1 MSTFH
6 FKHFSVQQSSSAMKI
21 GTDAM
26 VLGAL
31 IDATGKSNAL
41 DIGAGTGV
49 LSLMVAQKKE
59 NVSVTAVE
67 IDHDAAQECAL
78 NISDSPWNDRMNVIH
93 LDVLRFESGETYDLI
108 FSNPPY
114 YQSRLVNEDE
124 RKALARHESFL
135 PAEKLVLKINEL
147 LSDTGDA
154 WLIVP
159 TTDVDAWIKQAEEVG
174 LSLHRRIDISGKPGK
189 EANRT
194 VICVSKTARPT
205 SFETLIIRNES
216 GKYSEEYK
224 RLTID
229 YHGVTL

>member
-49 LSLMVAQKKE
+49 LSLMVAQKQE
-59 NVSVTAVE
+59 ELSVTAVE
-67 IDHDAAQECAL
+67 IDDEAARECLL
-78 NISDSPWNDRMNVIH
+78 NVSDSSWSDRIAVKH
-93 LDVLRFESGETYDLI
+93 LDILQFESEVSFDLI

-114 YQSRLVNEDE
+114 YQSRLINEDE
-124 RKALARHESFL
+124 RRAQARHESYL
-135 PAEKLVLKINEL
+135 PAEKLMSKINEL
-147 LSDTGDA
+147 LNEVGDA

-159 TTDVDAWIKQAEEVG
+159 TTDVGLWREHIANVG
-174 LSLHRRIDISGKPGK
+174 LHLNQRIDISGKPGK

-194 VICVSKTARPT
+194 VICVSKTARSY
-205 SFETLIIRNES
+205 SFETLIIRNEL